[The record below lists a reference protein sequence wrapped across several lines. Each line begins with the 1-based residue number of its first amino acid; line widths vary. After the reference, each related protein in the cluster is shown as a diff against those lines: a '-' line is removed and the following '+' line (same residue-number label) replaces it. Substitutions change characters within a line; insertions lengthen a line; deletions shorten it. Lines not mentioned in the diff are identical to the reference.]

1 MVKFVDNLHPADP
14 TNYLFNKQNLF
25 LNVELYFEEGKKLQ
39 LVNLDDVYCK
49 NHQIKKCI
57 LVY

>member
-39 LVNLDDVYCK
+39 
-49 NHQIKKCI
+49 
-57 LVY
+57 